1 MLAGAT
7 EVTATCA
14 ASTLSCAARPV
25 TKRPCAAASKVS
37 TEPATVAVTCNR
49 ACNRSPGCS
58 GGGGEGGAEG
68 GMGGGAPSVV
78 KRNRSTYGAL
88 SSHEEEQFSAGTGLM
103 RSCLMRSPLSTTER
117 ETAGVVEVELL

>member
-7 EVTATCA
+7 DVTATCA
-14 ASTLSCAARPV
+14 AATPSCAARPL
-25 TKRPCAAASKVS
+25 TKLARAAASKAS
-37 TEPATVAVTCNR
+37 TEPATVAVTCSR
-49 ACNRSPGCS
+49 ACSRSPGCS

-78 KRNRSTYGAL
+78 KRRRSAYGAP
-88 SSHEEEQFSAGTGLM
+88 SSHEEEHVAAGTGLM

-117 ETAGVVEVELL
+117 EAAGAVEVALL